1 MFPVSASSGEN
12 DIAVPRSRFTSRLP
26 GTYPHDAQL
35 DCRVGGGGS
44 EHYRTIEAPE
54 FSIDPQKKIIPTL
67 DKLLRKRNIGSHDDY
82 GFTVETCCE

>member
-1 MFPVSASSGEN
+1 MGKPIDNVLAMI
-12 DIAVPRSRFTSRLP
+12 DRLPARCRLP
-26 GTYPHDAQL
+26 GTDPHDAQL

-67 DKLLRKRNIGSHDDY
+67 DKLLRKRNIGSYDDY